1 MFIFYDKHVIIPVF
15 IPLILFR
22 FDIQINDYHMKKTIH
37 FNYGSGMVSIFAEEN
52 IILPRIGETI
62 NMSYIISDEEKM
74 KEFYEEYGSYSITI
88 SDIFHEID
96 FQNNEQHIEISL
108 SDNFYEP
115 NAFYME
121 MAN

>member
-1 MFIFYDKHVIIPVF
+1 
-15 IPLILFR
+15 
-22 FDIQINDYHMKKTIH
+22 MKKTID
-37 FNYGSGMVSIFAEEN
+37 FNYGSGIVTIFVEEN

-62 NMSYIISDEEKM
+62 NMSYIISDKEEIS
-74 KEFYEEYGSYSITI
+74 EFYKEYGTYSIAVADISHTI
-88 SDIFHEID
+88 NFK
-96 FQNNEQHIEISL
+96 NNEQHIEISL